1 MIRSSTGFTLVE
13 LMVAIMIFTFGLLAM
28 AGTASLLMTMIAG
41 SESGTM
47 AAAVAES
54 RFEVIRATACAS
66 RTSGSAVSRGISEAW
81 TRIPLARA
89 DDVTVTVT
97 FVRNRR
103 VRTESFQSFIPC

>member
-1 MIRSSTGFTLVE
+1 VIRSSSGFTLVE

-41 SESGTM
+41 SQSGTM

-54 RFEVIRATACAS
+54 RFEVLRATACAS
-66 RTSGSAVSRGISEAW
+66 RTSGSTVSRGISEAW
-81 TRIPLARA
+81 TRIALARA

-103 VRTESFQSFIPC
+103 ARAESFQSFIPC